1 MTQAPKKTQQ
11 LYAWTKPRGAQAET
25 PQQKRPGVPGPPGA
39 GFPGVPGVP
48 TPGGFGTPR
57 LPPGPAADALA
68 FQQMV
73 ITQHEKEL
81 DEGPRKRKTKVT
93 PLPIKQQFEATTKE
107 RNKRIREIDR
117 MIDDFEEGHPSKIL
131 ISTVSEKLLNDLAV
145 VEITNKSEDPQVH
158 GGVNDT
164 RMGVTQ
170 SNVFCVTCQQIN
182 CPGHFG
188 KITLATPVINPM
200 YPRIVI
206 AILTCVCN
214 KCGHLLYP
222 KNSIVA
228 KYPGIEKLSGWALLN
243 AYSKR
248 SAGVACSHDV
258 EGERLES
265 CKGYT
270 NPTFNIKASKDKNVI
285 FYDRTEKQDKDDKGY
300 KTAGEIYDILNSISQ
315 EDATVLGFGP
325 NSHPRDLVLRK
336 LPVIPPIARPPVFTH
351 GLMRS
356 DQLTSVYSNIVEK
369 NNNLAKKKNLNEL
382 GNDLFAEITK
392 LIIGESKR
400 RVNYNKLISILL
412 RVKGKDALFRAAMQ
426 GKRVNYSARGVIDP
440 GPELEFGVLGVPEK
454 VAQFFHM
461 PITVTQANARFIQ
474 VLLNAG
480 RLVSHTP
487 STGELAGHKFPIV
500 PGRKVN
506 IEIGDEVERMSQDGD
521 VVIFNRQP
529 SLHHG
534 SFLAYTMKIIPGDA
548 FKLHPSSTTPHNAD
562 FDGDCGTVHY
572 PRSAKA
578 IQEAWQLM
586 HANRNI
592 IDDKRNG
599 PMVGLIMDCITSP
612 YLMTKPDEGIDPI
625 IFTMALEKMKTTV
638 ALDDLQR
645 RAAAFGLH
653 PWSGR
658 TLFSA
663 LFPPDFRYENAGI
676 SIINGILN
684 DGRVKSGA
692 IGSSSRSVIQDM
704 HKQYGYQR
712 TADFITDATWLT
724 LEWLDSY
731 GFSIG
736 PSDCDYGEDAENER
750 FRLLSEINAKI
761 KVLGPIPTNPILLD
775 NYEKKVKAIVD
786 EARVF
791 GKKLAEQKMSE
802 DVLVKGRQNAI
813 GVMAKGPGSGAKA
826 DLFNVGQMG
835 GSVGPQS
842 YHGSLP
848 IPKMSQC
855 QRFLPTQIKRNP
867 KLMAPME
874 ERGYCKNS
882 FRKGLDPEELFY
894 TAWATRGDLI
904 NTNLQTATVGDAQR
918 RLSKALE
925 NIIVYGDGTIRS
937 ISGHIY
943 QFSYGGDGLESQEM
957 LDINTNK
964 HGNVPSFVDPMS
976 IARRYCAI
984 GGWVTQSQYNAIIV
998 NKSYHGAIET
1008 SLKSERERGED
1019 KPVPQNRHYGI
1030 ARRIFPTFTE
1040 KGYEVIPGP
1049 YVTPKLGAVS
1059 DKLQGRKDVTP
1070 KIPQIPQI
1078 PMVPTAPKIPF
1089 VVPMEELGE
1098 SEKPTIPQL
1107 PPIPMIPINPN
1118 PNQGASVL
1126 GFINMAPSSPPRFE
1140 LEREEEFGGFGREEE
1155 EELLEGLE
1163 GFGQLE
1169 ELELGRLED
1178 EDAFDL

>member
-1 MTQAPKKTQQ
+1 MGHIEKYTTGDLGLVLKSTTVKRTMTQPPKKTQQ
-11 LYAWTKPRGAQAET
+11 LYAWTKPRG
-25 PQQKRPGVPGPPGA
+25 
-39 GFPGVPGVP
+39 
-48 TPGGFGTPR
+48 TPGGPETPVGPRPGGLGPRPPVQGTP
-57 LPPGPAADALA
+57 GVDALA

-73 ITQHEKEL
+73 VTQHEKDLEL
-81 DEGPRKRKTKVT
+81 GPRTRKTKVT
-93 PLPIKQQFEATTKE
+93 PLPIKQVAEATTKE

-117 MIDDFEEGHPSKIL
+117 MIDDFEEGIPSKIL
-131 ISTVSEKLLNDLAV
+131 ISTVSEKLLDDLAV
-145 VEITNKSEDPQVH
+145 VEITNKSEDPLVH

-206 AILTCVCN
+206 AILSCVCN

-222 KNSIVA
+222 YNSITA
-228 KYPGIEKLSGWALLN
+228 KYPEIKKLSGWPLLN

-248 SAGVACSHDV
+248 SAGVPCSHDV
-258 EGERLES
+258 VNTMGGVTGHLET
-265 CKGYT
+265 CKGFT

-285 FYDRTEKQDKDDKGY
+285 YYDRTEKQDVNDKGY
-300 KTAGEIYDILNSISQ
+300 KTATEIYDILNSISQ
-315 EDATVLGFGP
+315 EDAAVLGFGP
-325 NSHPRDLVLRK
+325 NSHPRDLVMRK
-336 LPVIPPIARPPVFTH
+336 LPVIPPITRPPVFTH

-369 NNNLAKKKNLNEL
+369 NNNLHKKRNLNEL

-392 LIIGESKR
+392 LIIGETKR

-412 RVKGKDALFRAAMQ
+412 RAKGKDGLFRAAMQ
-426 GKRVNYSARGVIDP
+426 GKRVNYSARGVISP
-440 GPELEFGVLGVPEK
+440 GPDLEFGVLGVPEK

-461 PITVTQANARFIQ
+461 PLTVTQANARFVQ
-474 VLLNAG
+474 ALYNAG

-487 STGELAGHKFPIV
+487 STGELAGHKFPII
-500 PGRKVN
+500 PGRKVK
-506 IEIGDEVERMSQDGD
+506 IEIGDEVERMAQDGD
-521 VVIFNRQP
+521 IVIFNRQP

-534 SFLAYTMKIIPGDA
+534 SFLAYTMKITPGDS

-562 FDGDCGTVHY
+562 HDGDCGTVHY
-572 PRSAKA
+572 PRSKEA

-612 YLMTKPDEGIDPI
+612 YLMTKPDEGIDPL
-625 IFTMALEKMKTTV
+625 IFTMTLDKMKTDV

-663 LFPPDFRYENAGI
+663 LFPPDFYYENAGI

-684 DGRVKSGA
+684 DGRVKAGA
-692 IGSSSRSVIQDM
+692 VGSCSRSVIQDM

-736 PSDCDYGEDAENER
+736 PSDCDYGEDAEDER

-761 KVLGPIPTNPILLD
+761 KILGPIPTNPILLD

-786 EARVF
+786 ESRVF
-791 GKKLAEQKMSE
+791 GKKLAERKMSE

-842 YHGSLP
+842 YHGALP

-867 KLMAPME
+867 KYMAPME

-882 FRKGLDPEELFY
+882 FRKGLLPEELYY

-918 RLSKALE
+918 RMSKALE
-925 NIIVYGDGTIRS
+925 NIIVYGDGSVRS

-957 LDINTNK
+957 LDVKTHK
-964 HGNVPSFVDPMS
+964 HGNVPSFVDVMS
-976 IARRYCAI
+976 VSRRYCAL
-984 GGWVTQSQYNAIIV
+984 GGWIRRSQADAIVV
-998 NKSYHGAIET
+998 NRSYHGVIET
-1008 SLKSERERGED
+1008 SLKSERERGDD
-1019 KPVPQNRHYGI
+1019 KIVPQDRHYGI

-1040 KGYEVIPGP
+1040 KGYEVIPGDYIVP
-1049 YVTPKLGAVS
+1049 AKIALGETEPPKKTPAK
-1059 DKLQGRKDVTP
+1059 T
-1070 KIPQIPQI
+1070 I
-1078 PMVPTAPKIPF
+1078 PMVPMVPT
-1089 VVPMEELGE
+1089 VPMVPIIPMQM
-1098 SEKPTIPQL
+1098 PTIPMV
-1107 PPIPMIPINPN
+1107 PAIPMAPVVDLD
-1118 PNQGASVL
+1118 VL
-1126 GFINMAPSSPPRFE
+1126 TMEPSSPPRFNPE
-1140 LEREEEFGGFGREEE
+1140 EMGGLGREVQEEEQEY
-1155 EELLEGLE
+1155 LE
-1163 GFGQLE
+1163 GFDDLD
-1169 ELELGRLED
+1169 ED
-1178 EDAFDL
+1178 DAFDF